1 VTTNYSDLQ
10 LDALREAGNIG
21 SGNAATALSNLLGRP
36 IGISVPDARAL
47 PLADAVDELGDPESF
62 VTGVLIT
69 VGGDLDALVLLVF
82 TPEEAAALCALLGV
96 EMDSEWGSS
105 ALGEVGNILGCS
117 YITALGTLTGMT
129 VTPRPPETV
138 SDMLGAIVS
147 TALVAGLESSDVAII
162 MDSKLDVGGTASSF
176 GFLFIPAVRGVADL
190 LDRLGVG

>member
-176 GFLFIPAVRGVADL
+176 GFLFIPAVRGLADL

>member
-1 VTTNYSDLQ
+1 MTTNYSELQ
-10 LDALREAGNIG
+10 LDALREAANIG

-36 IGISVPDARAL
+36 IGLSVPDAKAL

-62 VTGVLIT
+62 VTGVVIV

-82 TPEEAAALCALLGV
+82 TPAEAAALCELLGV
-96 EMDSEWGSS
+96 EAESDWGIS

-117 YITALGTLTGMT
+117 YITALGGLTGMSIL
-129 VTPRPPETV
+129 PSPPETA

-147 TALVAGLESSDVAII
+147 TALVAGLESSDLAII
-162 MDSKLDVGGTASSF
+162 LDSKLEVGGTESSF
-176 GFLFIPAVRGVADL
+176 GFLFIPAVRGVAQL